1 VEIGTGNVA
10 LFSSASVQ
18 PFYSCA
24 VKPCGVLKMIKTV
37 NCASECTIRV
47 LLSYLLSFAD
57 TIETFV
63 AV

>member
-1 VEIGTGNVA
+1 MGIGAGNVA

-24 VKPCGVLKMIKTV
+24 VKPCGVLKMIKAV
-37 NCASECTIRV
+37 YRLSECTIRF

-57 TIETFV
+57 TIEVFV